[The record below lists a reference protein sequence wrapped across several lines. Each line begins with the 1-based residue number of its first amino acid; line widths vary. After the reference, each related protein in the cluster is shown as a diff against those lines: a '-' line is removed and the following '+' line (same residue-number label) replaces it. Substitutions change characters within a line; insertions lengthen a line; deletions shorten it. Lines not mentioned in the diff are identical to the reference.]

1 MQDDAIRPLAIELIT
16 ETWPPEVNG
25 VAMTLGRLAEG
36 LVARGHRLRLV
47 RPRRPGEPERPAD
60 ARLRSV
66 RGGALPLYRGL
77 QFGYPAARR
86 LRADWTAARPDLVHV
101 ATEGPLGWSALRAAH
116 ALGLPVVSSFHTHF
130 HSYTRHYGLAL
141 LAAPIRAW
149 LRHFHRRCALTL
161 APTAALAAELAEA
174 GFGRTGVLGR
184 GIDTARFDPA
194 HRDPRLRAAW
204 GAVDDAPV
212 VLGVGRLAPE
222 KNWALVLQAWA
233 AIRSAQPRARLVLAG
248 EGPMRAC
255 LRAALP
261 EASFC
266 GELPPEQLAAI
277 YASAD
282 LFLFPSLTETWGNV
296 TAEAMAS
303 GLAVV
308 AYRRAG
314 AAELIRDGVSG
325 ALAEPGDAAG
335 FIGAALALAADRERC
350 RRLGAAARQV
360 TLGRDWDAV
369 VLGLERSYHDV
380 LNGRHGHGQRAL
392 DVRFDA

>member
-1 MQDDAIRPLAIELIT
+1 
-16 ETWPPEVNG
+16 
-25 VAMTLGRLAEG
+25 
-36 LVARGHRLRLV
+36 
-47 RPRRPGEPERPAD
+47 
-60 ARLRSV
+60 
-66 RGGALPLYRGL
+66 
-77 QFGYPAARR
+77 
-86 LRADWTAARPDLVHV
+86 
-101 ATEGPLGWSALRAAH
+101 
-116 ALGLPVVSSFHTHF
+116 
-130 HSYTRHYGLAL
+130 
-141 LAAPIRAW
+141 
-149 LRHFHRRCALTL
+149 
-161 APTAALAAELAEA
+161 
-174 GFGRTGVLGR
+174 VLGR

-194 HRDPRLRAAW
+194 RRDPRLRAAW

-360 TLGRDWDAV
+360 TLGRGWDAV